1 MILRNGLY
9 SILSTLL
16 NFLAPIM
23 ILPIVTRVLNQ
34 DALGKVLYHESIG
47 RYIAMFLLLG
57 IPIYGVREIAQNNKK
72 LKGDHSSF
80 ILSMISLQLILTGL
94 ITLIWLIFF
103 EINIFNTLT
112 ILLAIFAGFS
122 LEWALQGFE
131 KFKII
136 AIRNIVVKL
145 TYLLLIIIFIK
156 DEKDAILFLS
166 IIVFGNFLLM
176 LWNIIALRN
185 ILKNFK
191 PSKIKLKKHL
201 KPVTILFSS
210 IIVISIYTMLDII
223 ILDHLKGS
231 VEVAIYNIGFRI
243 PKACVLIIS
252 SILIVFIPR
261 INSLYTSDKFKFK
274 QTLKTSLELIL
285 LLAIPLSLILS
296 LNSELIINVL
306 APLENYSDS
315 STVIKILSF
324 SPILI
329 GLSNFLGIQVLT
341 TYGYEKWLFYS
352 TCAGAIISLLINF
365 ILIPKYG
372 AIGASIA
379 NISAEFIVM
388 ISLLIIVY
396 KKELLKGII
405 DKLKTKELIII
416 LFSITIFV
424 YSILVPVEAEYVILL
439 NGFILV
445 GMFLIRGRYFS
456 VIKNLKNN

>member
-1 MILRNGLY
+1 MILKNSLY

-16 NFLAPIM
+16 NFLAPIV

-34 DALGKVLYHESIG
+34 DALGKVLYYESIG

-57 IPIYGVREIAQNNKK
+57 IPIYGVREIAQNNEK
-72 LKGDHSSF
+72 LKGDHSNF

-94 ITLIWLIFF
+94 IILIWLIFF
-103 EINIFNTLT
+103 EINTFNSLT
-112 ILLAIFAGFS
+112 IAMAIFAGFS

-145 TYLLLIIIFIK
+145 IYLLLIIIFINDK
-156 DEKDAILFLS
+156 KDAILFLS

-185 ILKNFK
+185 IFKNFK
-191 PSKIKLKKHL
+191 LSKIKLKKHL

-223 ILDHLKGS
+223 ILENLKGS
-231 VEVAIYNIGFRI
+231 EEVAIYNIGFRI

-261 INSLYTSDKFKFK
+261 INSHYTSDKFKFK

-285 LLAIPLSLILS
+285 LLAIPLSLTLS

-306 APLENYSDS
+306 APFDNYSDS
-315 STVIKILSF
+315 SSVIKILSF

-352 TCAGAIISLLINF
+352 TCAGAITSLIINF

-405 DKLKTKELIII
+405 DKLKTKEMTIIF
-416 LFSITIFV
+416 FSITIFLF
-424 YSILVPVEAEYVILL
+424 SILVPLEPEYFILL

-445 GMFLIRGRYFS
+445 GMFLIRDRYFS
-456 VIKNLKNN
+456 IIKNLKNN

>member
-1 MILRNGLY
+1 MILKNSLY

-16 NFLAPIM
+16 NFLAPIV

-57 IPIYGVREIAQNNKK
+57 IPIYGVREIAQNNEKF
-72 LKGDHSSF
+72 KGDHSNF

-94 ITLIWLIFF
+94 IILIWLIFF
-103 EINIFNTLT
+103 EINTFNSLT
-112 ILLAIFAGFS
+112 IAMAIFAGFS

-145 TYLLLIIIFIK
+145 IYLLLVIIFINDK
-156 DEKDAILFLS
+156 KDAILFLS

-185 ILKNFK
+185 IFKNFK
-191 PSKIKLKKHL
+191 LSKIKLKKHL

-223 ILDHLKGS
+223 ILENLKGS
-231 VEVAIYNIGFRI
+231 EEVAIYNIGFRI

-261 INSLYTSDKFKFK
+261 INSHYTSDKFKFK

-285 LLAIPLSLILS
+285 LLAIPLSLTLS

-306 APLENYSDS
+306 APFDNYSDS
-315 STVIKILSF
+315 SSVIKILSF

-352 TCAGAIISLLINF
+352 TCAGAITSLIINF

-405 DKLKTKELIII
+405 DKLKTKEMTIIF
-416 LFSITIFV
+416 FSITIFLF
-424 YSILVPVEAEYVILL
+424 SILVPLEPEYFILL

-445 GMFLIRGRYFS
+445 GMFLIRDRYFS
-456 VIKNLKNN
+456 IIKNLKNN